1 MSTRAPAERI
11 EIDLRAREKRVYD
24 RLRARMVTREP
35 GGRAGLRD
43 LLLFLPD
50 MVVLLLRLARDPR
63 VPTGVKAVALLG
75 IGYALSPIDIL
86 PEFLFGPI
94 GLVDDLLIATA
105 AISYIVNHVHP
116 DLVRAHWPG
125 PGDVLDAVKR
135 VLAWSEAV
143 VGKTFSRLI
152 GLREK
157 T

>member
-1 MSTRAPAERI
+1 VSTRAPTERI

-24 RLRARMVTREP
+24 RLRASVVTREP

-63 VPTGVKAVALLG
+63 VPAGAKAVAMLG

-86 PEFLFGPI
+86 PELLFGPI
-94 GLVDDLLIATA
+94 GFLDDLLIATA

-135 VLAWSEAV
+135 VLAWSEGL
-143 VGKTFSRLI
+143 VGKTLSRLI